1 MKFPKDHL
9 EEPRII
15 VIPIVDVLLTVFLFL
30 AVLAF
35 KNNFLSVFI
44 QLPQGSGKE
53 NYIPMLNITVDRHG
67 NIFLGKKKV
76 SLNQLKEI
84 LKGKKT
90 TAVNILADK
99 RTPYGLVAKVLIALK
114 EIKITNV
121 NLIMEQK
128 Y

>member
-30 AVLAF
+30 AILAF
-35 KNNFLSVFI
+35 KNNFFSVFI

-53 NYIPMLNITVDRHG
+53 NYIQTVSISVDRHG
-67 NIFLGKKKV
+67 NIFLDKKKV
-76 SLNQLKEI
+76 SLKQLKEV
-84 LKGKKT
+84 LKAKKT
-90 TAVNILADK
+90 TVVNILADK

-128 Y
+128 H